1 MTTAT
6 RLPIPRP
13 SRAVSPGAAIA
24 GAVAARLNFGFR
36 APKVAPRSI
45 AAVPLTPEQGVIA
58 HMAASILLD
67 YPTPAR
73 RAQFALVEASVSELP
88 GELRSS
94 FDAFFTAVNARS
106 QQWLETHFTATFDL
120 KRKCCPYLTYYAA
133 GDTRRRGMALVR
145 FVEAYRAA
153 GWQVDADELP
163 DYLPMVLEFS
173 ALSDSPIAQELLAA
187 HRDGIEVLR
196 AALEKFGSP
205 YAHLVKAVSL
215 SLPEI
220 DDETREGYLNL
231 INEGPPTETVGMTYL
246 GNLKPFSAHAHEE
259 VSR

>member
-1 MTTAT
+1 MST
-6 RLPIPRP
+6 RTL
-13 SRAVSPGAAIA
+13 GA
-24 GAVAARLNFGFR
+24 RMNFGFR
-36 APKVAPRSI
+36 APKVAPRAI
-45 AAVPLTPEQGVIA
+45 AAVPLSAEDGVIA

-67 YPTPAR
+67 YPTPER
-73 RAQFALVEASVSELP
+73 QRQFSLVRASVIQLP
-88 GELRSS
+88 DPLRKA
-94 FDAFFTAVNARS
+94 FDAFFMAVDGWS
-106 QQWLETHFTATFDL
+106 EQQLATHFTAIFDL

-196 AALEKFGSP
+196 AALEKFESP
-205 YAHLVKAVSL
+205 YAHLVEAVSL
-215 SLPEI
+215 SLPKI
-220 DDETREGYLNL
+220 DDETRERYLTL
-231 INEGPPTETVGMTYL
+231 VNEGPPTETVGMTYL
-246 GNLKPFSAHAHEE
+246 GNLKPFSAHSHED

>member
-1 MTTAT
+1 MSAAT
-6 RLPIPRP
+6 RLP
-13 SRAVSPGAAIA
+13 AAL
-24 GAVAARLNFGFR
+24 AARVNFGFR
-36 APKVAPRSI
+36 APKVAPPFM
-45 AAVPLTPEQGVIA
+45 AAVPLTPEHGVIA

-67 YPTPAR
+67 YPTPQR
-73 RAQFALVEASVSELP
+73 QRQFSLVRSGVIQLPDPLREA
-88 GELRSS
+88 
-94 FDAFFTAVNARS
+94 FDAFFTAIDGWSEQELA
-106 QQWLETHFTATFDL
+106 THFTAIFDL

-196 AALEKFGSP
+196 AALEKFDSP
-205 YAHLVKAVSL
+205 YAHLVRAVSL

-220 DDETREGYLNL
+220 DDETRERYLDL
-231 INEGPPTETVGMTYL
+231 VNEGPPTETVGMTYL
-246 GNLKPFSAHAHEE
+246 GNLKPFSVHANEA
-259 VSR
+259 R

>member
-1 MTTAT
+1 MNVGT
-6 RLPIPRP
+6 L
-13 SRAVSPGAAIA
+13 GA
-24 GAVAARLNFGFR
+24 RMNFGFR
-36 APKVAPRSI
+36 APKTAPRAL
-45 AAVPLTPEQGVIA
+45 AAVPLTPVQGVVA

-67 YPTPAR
+67 YPAPER
-73 RAQFALVEASVSELP
+73 RAQFSLVEASVADLP
-88 GELRSS
+88 GELRRS
-94 FDAFFTAVNARS
+94 FQAFFTAVNTLS
-106 QQWLETHFTATFDL
+106 QQELETHFTAIFDL

-196 AALEKFGSP
+196 SALEKFDSP
-205 YAHLVKAVSL
+205 YAHLVGAVCL
-215 SLPEI
+215 SLPVI
-220 DDETREGYLNL
+220 DDETRERYLNL
-231 INEGPPTETVGMTYL
+231 VNEGPPTETVGMTYL
-246 GNLKPFSAHAHEE
+246 GNLKPFSAHANED
-259 VSR
+259 VRV

>member
-1 MTTAT
+1 MSTAT
-6 RLPIPRP
+6 RLP
-13 SRAVSPGAAIA
+13 AAL
-24 GAVAARLNFGFR
+24 AARVNFGFR
-36 APKVAPRSI
+36 APKVAPRFI
-45 AAVPLTPEQGVIA
+45 AAVPLTADQGVIA

-67 YPTPAR
+67 YPTPER
-73 RAQFALVEASVSELP
+73 QRQFSLVRSGVVGLPDPLRAA
-88 GELRSS
+88 
-94 FDAFFTAVNARS
+94 FDAFFTGIAGWNE
-106 QQWLETHFTATFDL
+106 QQLETHFTATFDL

-196 AALEKFGSP
+196 SALEKVDSP
-205 YAHLVKAVSL
+205 YAHLVEAVCL
-215 SLPEI
+215 SLPLI
-220 DDETREGYLNL
+220 DDETRERYLNL
-231 INEGPPTETVGMTYL
+231 VNEGPPTETVGMTYL
-246 GNLKPFSAHAHEE
+246 GNLKPFSAHPNED